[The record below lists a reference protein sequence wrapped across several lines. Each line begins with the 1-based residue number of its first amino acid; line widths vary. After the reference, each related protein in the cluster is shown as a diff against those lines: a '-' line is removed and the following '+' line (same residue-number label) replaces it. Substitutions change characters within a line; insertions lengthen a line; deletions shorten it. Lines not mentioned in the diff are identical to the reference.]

1 MLDLAMV
8 CIYNEDTLKVVGM
21 KLNIQKWGNSAAIRL
36 PSVMLTQIG
45 ATIGDAVEVAPEA
58 FRVAKPKYK
67 LTDLLAQCNK
77 NAPAPADIAPWE
89 SMSPVGA
96 EIL

>member
-1 MLDLAMV
+1 
-8 CIYNEDTLKVVGM
+8 M

-36 PSVMLTQIG
+36 PATMLTQIG
-45 ATIGDAVEVAPEA
+45 AAIGDAVEVDPQA

-67 LTDLLAQCNK
+67 LDDLLAQCNK
-77 NAPAPADIAPWE
+77 NAPAPADMASWE
-89 SMSPVGA
+89 SMSTVGA